1 MNSVCQEAQTRAR
14 AAALM
19 RTKITTVARFAI
31 NARPVCPRVTRGIT
45 ARIMMAVAPAV
56 SAWMAEATGTP
67 MLKIES
73 PRSRTPSTS
82 QAYPTWRMISSFS
95 AHVAKPVQRLSRA
108 ALSKAAAIRSAP
120 VDAMIGE
127 KRPNNQR
134 GSKHADRRRYRAC
147 SGVREDEDF
156 CA

>member
-19 RTKITTVARFAI
+19 RTKTRTVARFAI
-31 NARPVCPRVTRGIT
+31 NSRPVCPRVTRGIT

-56 SAWMAEATGTP
+56 RAWMAEATGTP

-82 QAYPTWRMISSFS
+82 QAYPT
-95 AHVAKPVQRLSRA
+95 
-108 ALSKAAAIRSAP
+108 
-120 VDAMIGE
+120 
-127 KRPNNQR
+127 
-134 GSKHADRRRYRAC
+134 
-147 SGVREDEDF
+147 
-156 CA
+156 